1 VLNSEKKAFLQ
12 ASKFYIQLEITTLN
26 GDILTIAEKSIEINA
41 PPEKIWPLIQWD
53 RTPEWY
59 PDWKKVEWTS
69 KDKHKVGETVHIYV
83 EAGGMK
89 TELDYETTEVIE
101 NEKVAFRSTRK
112 NFKAT
117 GFHSLT
123 PTKTGTKVTIFAD
136 YELPYSVLGKLI
148 DKLRFHKVMEKSF
161 DVGLK
166 KLKDMMEK

>member
-1 VLNSEKKAFLQ
+1 M
-12 ASKFYIQLEITTLN
+12 
-26 GDILTIAEKSIEINA
+26 TIAEKSIEINA

-59 PDWKKVEWTS
+59 PDWKKVEVTS

-123 PTKTGTKVTIFAD
+123 PTETGTKVTIFAD
-136 YELPYSVLGKLI
+136 YKLPYSVLGKLI
-148 DKLRFHKVMEKSF
+148 DKVSFHRTMEKSF
-161 DVGLK
+161 EVGLK